1 MPEEEAAG
9 SPQQAGGGGNKHRVH
24 RPMHLLTPTQ
34 VYCGGGSSGGF
45 GAMVSSDGD
54 MLSWG
59 GEDDGRPSKQNTT
72 VQKKHMTAAGILK
85 AKALV
90 VIVPGS
96 SGSGGDGDGGAGVFV
111 APSSS
116 RIRSREGKAEELRA
130 RTTPRHFFAPEVPL
144 KVGKRVAHFVNVA
157 CGASHC
163 IATTDIGVVFT
174 WGKGNAG
181 CLGHGN
187 STDVKEPHI
196 VSNLRD
202 KDCFAIQV
210 AAGEL
215 HSAVL
220 LHSGKLMTCGWG
232 DEGRLG
238 YYGNGAHPTFRQVT
252 ATIADHDV
260 CLVACGGSHT
270 AVVVS
275 RRTYVAGAHL
285 AVEGAVGTD
294 GGAVLVE
301 QQVAEK
307 DEDGGNGDEGDD
319 GDNGDNGDDG
329 DDGNS
334 GDDTVGS
341 LFSEL
346 VIPSTVVPDASS
358 STSSTNDAKLGVSTT
373 PERNRNRVR
382 SSSGEEEKPSN
393 DASDE
398 GLREWVAHRRVRSGG
413 ARGPQLG
420 GALRADQLV
429 LVCDLELDEPYPGP
443 ARVVAV
449 GV

>member
-1 MPEEEAAG
+1 MPEEAAG
-9 SPQQAGGGGNKHRVH
+9 SPQQAGGGGNKHHVH

-34 VYCGGGSSGGF
+34 VYCGGGSNGGF

-54 MLSWG
+54 LLSWG

-72 VQKKHMTAAGILK
+72 VQKKHMTAADTLK

-90 VIVPGS
+90 VMVPGS
-96 SGSGGDGDGGAGVFV
+96 NGGGGGSGGGNGGGGSAGVFV

-130 RTTPRHFFAPEVPL
+130 RTTPRQFFAPEVPL

-187 STDVKEPHI
+187 STDVTEPHI

-202 KDCFAIQV
+202 KDCVAIQV

-238 YYGNGAHPTFRQVT
+238 YCGNGAHPTFRQVT
-252 ATIADHDV
+252 FAIADHDV

-270 AVVVS
+270 AAVVS

-285 AVEGAVGTD
+285 AVKGAVGTGVD
-294 GGAVLVE
+294 AVLVE
-301 QQVAEK
+301 QPVAEK
-307 DEDGGNGDEGDD
+307 DEDGDKGDD
-319 GDNGDNGDDG
+319 GDNRDDNGDDG
-329 DDGNS
+329 DDGDDGADIA
-334 GDDTVGS
+334 GD

-346 VIPSTVVPDASS
+346 VIPSTVPDASS
-358 STSSTNDAKLGVSTT
+358 SSSSSSSSSTNDTKLGVKIGST
-373 PERNRNRVR
+373 PEQNRNRVR
-382 SSSGEEEKPSN
+382 SSSGEEEKQTGVMTEEET
-393 DASDE
+393 AIYTWGE
-398 GLREWVAHRRVRSGG
+398 GSCG
-413 ARGPQLG
+413 QLG
-420 GALRADQLV
+420 RGDFRSHWKPGRVKYLDGKGTCV
-429 LVCDLELDEPYPGP
+429 LGL
-443 ARVVAV
+443 
-449 GV
+449 